1 MKRLIINADD
11 FGLTDG
17 VCAGIVESIL
27 TGAVSSTSA
36 MVCVPEAIENLRRW
50 APKLEGR
57 MGAHLQLTGGVPC
70 AEPSMLSSLV
80 NAEGQ
85 FPRSWRGLGR
95 LNRDE
100 VRREWHA
107 QMELLLS
114 LGIKPTH
121 IDTHHHVHRFPVA
134 FDVYCEIAE
143 SYRIPARTLLP
154 QMTAKLRARS
164 LHCAEYC
171 ETTWYGGQLTLDS
184 LIECIRRGF
193 SVCGEQATMELMCHP
208 GFSDAELEKKSNYTA
223 EREEELRILC
233 SDELMDMLLE
243 LQIEVVNMSALLYQ
257 DNHAVTAS
265 IPLMS

>member
-11 FGLTDG
+11 FGLTDR

-27 TGAVSSTSA
+27 AGAVSSTSA

-50 APKLEGR
+50 SPKLGGR
-57 MGAHLQLTGGVPC
+57 VGAHLQLTGGIPC
-70 AEPSMLSSLV
+70 AEPLRLPSLL
-80 NAEGQ
+80 NADGQ
-85 FPRSWRGLGR
+85 FPRSWRELGK
-95 LNRDE
+95 LNPDE

-121 IDTHHHVHRFPVA
+121 IDTHHHVHRFPVV
-134 FDVYCEIAE
+134 FEVYCEIAE

-154 QMTAKLRARS
+154 QMTTRLRSRG
-164 LHCAEYC
+164 LHCAEFC
-171 ETTWYGGQLTLDS
+171 ETSWYGGQLTLER

-193 SVCGEQATMELMCHP
+193 AICGEQATMELMCHP
-208 GFSDAELEKKSNYTA
+208 GFSDAELEKKSNYAA

-233 SDELMDMLLE
+233 STELMDNLRE
-243 LQIEVVNMSALLYQ
+243 LQIEVVNMLALLYQ
-257 DNHAVTAS
+257 DSGVITAS
-265 IPLMS
+265 TSIMS